1 MAKHIPFPQGPKNK
15 GDLRAQGRLDPRLV
29 ALVRFLARQAAE
41 RDYADMIAERD
52 TDPDTTKH

>member
-1 MAKHIPFPQGPKNK
+1 MAKHIPFPQSPKMN
-15 GDLRAQGRLDPRLV
+15 GDLRARSKTDPRLV

-41 RDYADMIAERD
+41 RDYAEMIAERE